1 MEIIIFFLV
10 LGAIFLTGQPM
21 LGAFIGFGMFAP
33 GESQP
38 KRTKRMLTPSSTA
51 SSTDPRRWCIL
62 PGTRRS
68 ATTF

>member
-33 GESQP
+33 GESQR

-51 SSTDPRRWCIL
+51 S
-62 PGTRRS
+62 
-68 ATTF
+68 